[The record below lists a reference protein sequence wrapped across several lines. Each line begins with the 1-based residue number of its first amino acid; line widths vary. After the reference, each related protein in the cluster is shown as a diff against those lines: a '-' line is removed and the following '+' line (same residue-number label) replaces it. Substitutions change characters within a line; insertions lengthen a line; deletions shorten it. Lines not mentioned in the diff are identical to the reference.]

1 MLQSKIF
8 GLGLPRTGTTSL
20 AKALNVMNVATKHF
34 PFELYQN
41 LNSQILDEYIGFV
54 DSPIPLI
61 WKELD
66 QRFPNAK
73 FILTIRTLDRWL
85 ESMEW
90 LFSHGKVK
98 WNWSKEV
105 HEYHKVF
112 FGTERFN
119 ETLLSKKY
127 HEYQEDIFKSFEN
140 RPQDLLILNLEL
152 EQNEGFHKLATFLNL
167 SSPDLEFPHIKKRT
181 KTFLPKRIYYEIK
194 QFIK

>member
-20 AKALNVMNVATKHF
+20 AHALNLMKLKTKHF
-34 PFELYQN
+34 PFELYKN
-41 LNSQILDEYIGFV
+41 RNSEIIDEYIGFV

-73 FILTIRTLDRWL
+73 FILTTRPLEQWL

-105 HEYHKVF
+105 HDYHKVF
-112 FGTERFN
+112 FGTERFDQ
-119 ETLLSKKY
+119 TLLSQKY
-127 HEYQEDIFKSFEN
+127 HEYHEDIFKSFEH
-140 RPQDLLILNLEL
+140 RSQDLLVLNLE
-152 EQNEGFHKLATFLNL
+152 EKDSFTKLATFLNV
-167 SSPDLEFPHIKKRT
+167 SSPNIEFPHVKKRT
-181 KTFLPKRIYYEIK
+181 KVFLPKRVFYEIK